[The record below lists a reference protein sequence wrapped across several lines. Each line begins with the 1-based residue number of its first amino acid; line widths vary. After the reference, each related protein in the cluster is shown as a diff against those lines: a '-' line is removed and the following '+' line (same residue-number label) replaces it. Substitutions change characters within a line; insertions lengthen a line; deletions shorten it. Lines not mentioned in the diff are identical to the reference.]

1 MAKGSGPLAGVVSE
15 GDVVLCPGWIDP
27 VRRASMT
34 HGSGANLRGPLVPVG
49 IAISIP
55 AFIPNAKCHISGWT
69 GESLEPVGC
78 DSSHSSVK
86 LQLNDIVS
94 QCVITG

>member
-1 MAKGSGPLAGVVSE
+1 VAKESGPLAGVVSEGVVSE

-34 HGSGANLRGPLVPVG
+34 HGSGANLRDPLVPVG

-55 AFIPNAKCHISGWT
+55 A
-69 GESLEPVGC
+69 L
-78 DSSHSSVK
+78 
-86 LQLNDIVS
+86 LQF
-94 QCVITG
+94 